1 MKTQD
6 FAPVINSDKLAENLV
21 KQFNTKVNL
30 NSYDREQ
37 LEDIRNKL
45 RTKIF
50 QQEGSS
56 KFNDLLTNETYQKD
70 KAMLELLNTRIK
82 EMLGEQMKQLR
93 DKMDQ
98 LNEAKKSK
106 PDFLDLN
113 KNGNKT
119 EPMKKAAKDA
129 KVKEGFPTVD
139 DARAEHEK
147 NKTTGKFD
155 KKELAPG
162 VTRYTRKAS
171 TFTDGG
177 DDSDT
182 KAAKKKAKKAGGG
195 ELDEQVMGNQ
205 MNMFKDFSNNVAN
218 GQDAKQAALA
228 VSKDYRMKFE
238 VAASDL
244 ASFGKQNPR
253 WIDTPEL
260 ANAVKTLQQLGA
272 ANQAFDPMIEAS
284 HQEKTTMKHLKNPTA
299 GEKKAAKDIKPGVAA
314 YDYRGQVEEGAAAGY
329 DPETQARIKAATP
342 QQLSQMAQEFGGDPG
357 HYQSELKLLQ
367 QAKAELS
374 GQVDEGPI
382 DAVKKIGKKVAS
394 GVNRLVGHGSDED
407 MRRDVQRKAG
417 VPQTGKKPNFAD
429 KIAKD
434 AGKRYGSK
442 AAGERVA
449 GAVRNKLA
457 KQGKLEES
465 QFKHNV
471 RFVNESIGF
480 LLQEDEEAKAKTITA
495 AGDIVNDF
503 TGWMQRIGQYQTKA
517 IIELADSI
525 RAEFGAAESE
535 AFKQKVGPSLATSLE
550 TLTQQREILS
560 NAVAELAGEAV
571 PETPMGM
578 EPNADMDAGLDIAK
592 PDSMNTNDEFA
603 ASDAAAGGAE
613 TAGRELRESRAKRRA
628 RKLAESHSILTKL
641 AR

>member
-82 EMLGEQMKQLR
+82 EMLGEQMKKLR

-98 LNEAKKSK
+98 LNEAKSEQADKKKCPPMSHIKKMCQDGKSVAEICKMHPDCDQKELKQMVADCKEKMDEGKKAK
-106 PDFLDLN
+106 PDFLDLD
-113 KNGNKT
+113 KDGNKT

-147 NKTTGKFD
+147 NKTTDKFD

-177 DDSDT
+177 DDSDV
-182 KAAKKKAKKAGGG
+182 KKAKDKAKKNAKVK
-195 ELDEQVMGNQ
+195 ES
-205 MNMFKDFSNNVAN
+205 KSCAN
-218 GQDAKQAALA
+218 GHTKMT
-228 VSKDYRMKFE
+228 KDCDECMGMY
-238 VAASDL
+238 
-244 ASFGKQNPR
+244 
-253 WIDTPEL
+253 
-260 ANAVKTLQQLGA
+260 
-272 ANQAFDPMIEAS
+272 EAS
-284 HQEKTTMKHLKNPTA
+284 HQEKTTMKHVKNPTT
-299 GEKKAAKDIKPGVAA
+299 GEKKAAKDIKPGVAGYKDRVDMLKSA
-314 YDYRGQVEEGAAAGY
+314 EADGRLKNEG
-329 DPETQARIKAATP
+329 K
-342 QQLSQMAQEFGGDPG
+342 
-357 HYQSELKLLQ
+357 
-367 QAKAELS
+367 
-374 GQVDEGPI
+374 DEGKP
-382 DAVKKIGKKVAS
+382 GK
-394 GVNRLVGHGSDED
+394 
-407 MRRDVQRKAG
+407 
-417 VPQTGKKPNFAD
+417 NFA

-480 LLQEDEEAKAKTITA
+480 LLQEDEEAKAKIITA

-525 RAEFGAAESE
+525 RADFGAAEAE
-535 AFKQKVGPSLATSLE
+535 AFKQKVVPSLATSLE

-560 NAVAELAGEAV
+560 NAVAQLAGEAV

>member
-6 FAPVINSDKLAENLV
+6 FAPIISSDKLAENLV

-82 EMLGEQMKQLR
+82 EMLGEQMKKLR

-98 LNEAKKSK
+98 LTEAKKSK
-106 PDFLDLN
+106 PDFLDLD
-113 KNGNKT
+113 KDGNKT

-147 NKTTGKFD
+147 NKTTDKFD

-177 DDSDT
+177 DDSDV
-182 KAAKKKAKKAGGG
+182 KKAKDKAK
-195 ELDEQVMGNQ
+195 
-205 MNMFKDFSNNVAN
+205 KDAKVKESKSCAN
-218 GQDAKQAALA
+218 GHTKMT
-228 VSKDYRMKFE
+228 KDCDECMGMY
-238 VAASDL
+238 
-244 ASFGKQNPR
+244 
-253 WIDTPEL
+253 
-260 ANAVKTLQQLGA
+260 
-272 ANQAFDPMIEAS
+272 EAS
-284 HQEKTTMKHLKNPTA
+284 HQEKTTMKHVKNPTA
-299 GEKKAAKDIKPGVAA
+299 GEKKAAKDIKPGVAGYKDRVDMLKSA
-314 YDYRGQVEEGAAAGY
+314 EADGRLKNEG
-329 DPETQARIKAATP
+329 K
-342 QQLSQMAQEFGGDPG
+342 
-357 HYQSELKLLQ
+357 
-367 QAKAELS
+367 
-374 GQVDEGPI
+374 DEGKP
-382 DAVKKIGKKVAS
+382 GK
-394 GVNRLVGHGSDED
+394 
-407 MRRDVQRKAG
+407 
-417 VPQTGKKPNFAD
+417 NFA

-457 KQGKLEES
+457 KQGKLEEN

-535 AFKQKVGPSLATSLE
+535 AFKQKVAPALTASLE

-578 EPNADMDAGLDIAK
+578 EPNTDMDADNGLDVAE
-592 PDSMNTNDEFA
+592 PDSMNPEDEFA
-603 ASDAAAGGAE
+603 ASDAAAGGDE
-613 TAGRELRESRAKRRA
+613 TAGRSMRESRAKRRA

>member
-6 FAPVINSDKLAENLV
+6 FAPIISSDKLAENLV

-82 EMLGEQMKQLR
+82 EMLGEQMKKLR

-98 LNEAKKSK
+98 LTEAKKSK
-106 PDFLDLN
+106 PDFLDLD
-113 KNGNKT
+113 KDGNKT

-147 NKTTGKFD
+147 NKTTDKFD

-177 DDSDT
+177 DDSDV
-182 KAAKKKAKKAGGG
+182 KKAKDKAK
-195 ELDEQVMGNQ
+195 
-205 MNMFKDFSNNVAN
+205 KDAKVKESKSCAN
-218 GQDAKQAALA
+218 GHTKMT
-228 VSKDYRMKFE
+228 KDCDECMGMY
-238 VAASDL
+238 
-244 ASFGKQNPR
+244 
-253 WIDTPEL
+253 
-260 ANAVKTLQQLGA
+260 
-272 ANQAFDPMIEAS
+272 EAS

-299 GEKKAAKDIKPGVAA
+299 GEKKAAKDIKPGVAGYKDRIDMLKSA
-314 YDYRGQVEEGAAAGY
+314 EADGRLKNEG
-329 DPETQARIKAATP
+329 K
-342 QQLSQMAQEFGGDPG
+342 
-357 HYQSELKLLQ
+357 
-367 QAKAELS
+367 
-374 GQVDEGPI
+374 DEGKP
-382 DAVKKIGKKVAS
+382 GK
-394 GVNRLVGHGSDED
+394 
-407 MRRDVQRKAG
+407 
-417 VPQTGKKPNFAD
+417 NFA

-457 KQGKLEES
+457 KQGKLEEN

-535 AFKQKVGPSLATSLE
+535 AFKQKVGPALTASLE

-578 EPNADMDAGLDIAK
+578 EPNTDMDADNGLDVAE
-592 PDSMNTNDEFA
+592 PDSMNPEDEFA
-603 ASDAAAGGAE
+603 ASDAAAGGDE
-613 TAGRELRESRAKRRA
+613 TAGRSMRESRAARRA
-628 RKLAESHSILTKL
+628 QKLSESHSILTKL

>member
-6 FAPVINSDKLAENLV
+6 FAPIISSDKLAENLV

-82 EMLGEQMKQLR
+82 EMLGEQMKKLR

-98 LNEAKKSK
+98 LTEAKKSK
-106 PDFLDLN
+106 PDFLDLD
-113 KNGNKT
+113 KDGNKT

-129 KVKEGFPTVD
+129 KVKESFPTVD
-139 DARAEHEK
+139 SAKKDHEEREK
-147 NKTTGKFD
+147 SKGTGKFD
-155 KKELAPG
+155 KKETKSG
-162 VTRYTRKAS
+162 TEYTRKSS
-171 TFTDGG
+171 TFDNGTED
-177 DDSDT
+177 
-182 KAAKKKAKKAGGG
+182 KPKEKKVKESK
-195 ELDEQVMGNQ
+195 
-205 MNMFKDFSNNVAN
+205 SCAN
-218 GQDAKQAALA
+218 GHTKMT
-228 VSKDYRMKFE
+228 KDCDECMGMY
-238 VAASDL
+238 
-244 ASFGKQNPR
+244 
-253 WIDTPEL
+253 
-260 ANAVKTLQQLGA
+260 
-272 ANQAFDPMIEAS
+272 EAS

-299 GEKKAAKDIKPGVAA
+299 GEKKAAKDIKPGVAGYKDRIDMLKSA
-314 YDYRGQVEEGAAAGY
+314 EADGRLKNEG
-329 DPETQARIKAATP
+329 K
-342 QQLSQMAQEFGGDPG
+342 
-357 HYQSELKLLQ
+357 
-367 QAKAELS
+367 
-374 GQVDEGPI
+374 DEGKP
-382 DAVKKIGKKVAS
+382 GK
-394 GVNRLVGHGSDED
+394 
-407 MRRDVQRKAG
+407 
-417 VPQTGKKPNFAD
+417 NFA

-457 KQGKLEES
+457 KQGKLEEN

-535 AFKQKVGPSLATSLE
+535 AFKQKVGPALTASLE

-578 EPNADMDAGLDIAK
+578 EPNTDMDADNGLDVAE
-592 PDSMNTNDEFA
+592 PDSMNPEDEFA
-603 ASDAAAGGAE
+603 ASDAAAGGDE
-613 TAGRELRESRAKRRA
+613 TAGRSMRESRAARRA
-628 RKLAESHSILTKL
+628 QKLSESHSILTKL

>member
-1 MKTQD
+1 
-6 FAPVINSDKLAENLV
+6 
-21 KQFNTKVNL
+21 
-30 NSYDREQ
+30 
-37 LEDIRNKL
+37 
-45 RTKIF
+45 
-50 QQEGSS
+50 
-56 KFNDLLTNETYQKD
+56 
-70 KAMLELLNTRIK
+70 
-82 EMLGEQMKQLR
+82 MLGEQMKKLR

-98 LNEAKKSK
+98 LTEAKKSK
-106 PDFLDLN
+106 PDFLDLD
-113 KNGNKT
+113 KDGNKT

-139 DARAEHEK
+139 SAKKDHEEREK
-147 NKTTGKFD
+147 SKGTGKFD
-155 KKELAPG
+155 KKDTG
-162 VTRYTRKAS
+162 TGTQYTRKAS

-299 GEKKAAKDIKPGVAA
+299 GEKKAAKDIKPGVAGYKDRIDMLKSA
-314 YDYRGQVEEGAAAGY
+314 EADGRLKNEG
-329 DPETQARIKAATP
+329 K
-342 QQLSQMAQEFGGDPG
+342 
-357 HYQSELKLLQ
+357 
-367 QAKAELS
+367 
-374 GQVDEGPI
+374 DEGKP
-382 DAVKKIGKKVAS
+382 GK
-394 GVNRLVGHGSDED
+394 
-407 MRRDVQRKAG
+407 
-417 VPQTGKKPNFAD
+417 NFA

-525 RAEFGAAESE
+525 RAEFGAAEAE